1 MPVARFNVAIA
12 IRYTP
17 YYAQSTGWAPDI
29 TKVCRALGFAT
40 RYPTPREFVAAVS
53 EWQRKHPPL
62 WIDGMLGPLTWK
74 KLGQAVAALQ
84 GAIQLVG
91 PQPDWITPKADSR
104 KAPPPPPA
112 KASPTA
118 VNKEDKVI
126 EEMAKVAFQTKQ
138 NPYLAVP
145 VSGAYA
151 ADQGYPRGVKSDPTG
166 LPISQTLEVGQQWQ
180 GIAGTRII
188 LGLSGGGTF
197 GSVLF
202 VTDSGQ
208 LYSQRVT
215 GWESDMFAKNWSD
228 VSKSMRPIKLLL
240 DAQAAFLLG
249 MCAATS
255 VAAAAFVF
263 VGSVTQWM
271 AKNKDEM
278 PKYIYTVEQILD
290 IRAKMKVIA
299 PTLWSKVVDIA
310 INRLFA
316 EIPSSM
322 SKDPIVIARFAGGV
336 LVKLG
341 RAVWTRNLASL
352 GPWIGALG
360 EIIFAALRSVPG
372 AVKQAVS
379 AEDIVEKL
387 KAIGAEVSIQDAM
400 AIKGEVEKNGPE
412 LKKMFSTIESLAS
425 LFK

>member
-1 MPVARFNVAIA
+1 MARFNVAIA
-12 IRYTP
+12 VRYTP
-17 YYAQSTGWAPDI
+17 YYAQSAGWAPDI
-29 TKVCRALGFAT
+29 TKVCRVLGFTT
-40 RYPTPREFVAAVS
+40 RYPTPREFVTAVS

-62 WIDGMLGPLTWK
+62 WTDGMLGPLTWT

-84 GAIQLVG
+84 GAIQLIG
-91 PQPDWITPKADSR
+91 PKPDWINPKANSH

-118 VNKEDKVI
+118 ANQEDKVI
-126 EEMAKVAFQTKQ
+126 EEMAKVAFQKKQ
-138 NPYLAVP
+138 DPYLAVP
-145 VSGAYA
+145 VSSAYA
-151 ADQGYPRGVKSDPTG
+151 ADQGYPRGVRSNPTG
-166 LPISQTLEVGQQWQ
+166 LPISQVLEVGQQWQ
-180 GIAGTRII
+180 GIAGPRII
-188 LGLSGGGTF
+188 LGLSGSGTF

-208 LYSQRVT
+208 PYSQTVT
-215 GWESDMFAKNWSD
+215 GWESDMFAKLWSD
-228 VSKSMRPIKLLL
+228 VSTSMKPIKLLL

-249 MCAATS
+249 MIAATS

-290 IRAKMKVIA
+290 IRTRMKVIA
-299 PTLWSKVVDIA
+299 PTLWSKVVDVA
-310 INRLFA
+310 IGRIFA

-322 SKDPIVIARFAGGV
+322 SKDPIIIARFAGGI

-352 GPWIGALG
+352 GPWIAALG
-360 EIIFAALRSVPG
+360 EIIFAALRAVPG

-387 KAIGAEVSIQDAM
+387 KAIGADVSIQEAI
-400 AIKGEVEKNGPE
+400 AIKGEVEQNGPE
-412 LKKMFSTIESLAS
+412 LKRMFSTIESLAS